1 MTFSFATTDLESSIN
16 SLSTQT
22 VLAASVLLLILVFA
36 AMWTVK
42 KKKKKLKAPIFI
54 LMLLTIVGTTL
65 TISGA
70 TVYLNMRSAS
80 GGPVHWHADIEFW
93 ACGNELDLRNPTGF
107 LSNKI
112 GTPTLHEHNDKRIHL
127 EGVPVELPHDASL
140 GKFMEVVGGGISTN
154 TLIVPLNDNKY
165 FETAK
170 GEEDGDGHGAPSP
183 ELIEPFVK
191 TVKNGKVASF
201 VNGQSCGDQ
210 PSEVQV
216 FAYKLNE
223 KEKTYSQT
231 KLTNPAE
238 YAIAQKSE
246 VPPGDCI
253 IFEFG
258 PASARTDKLCKQYG
272 VRDKAKCER
281 FGVSGNG
288 RKICEL
294 TEVR

>member
-1 MTFSFATTDLESSIN
+1 MFYFLPLT
-16 SLSTQT
+16 
-22 VLAASVLLLILVFA
+22 
-36 AMWTVK
+36 
-42 KKKKKLKAPIFI
+42 
-54 LMLLTIVGTTL
+54 LTIVYITGEHRMSKEKP
-65 TISGA
+65 IY
-70 TVYLNMRSAS
+70 TVSSEEILAN
-80 GGPVHWHADIEFW
+80 
-93 ACGNELDLRNPTGF
+93 LDV
-107 LSNKI
+107 
-112 GTPTLHEHNDKRIHL
+112 DQ
-127 EGVPVELPHDASL
+127 DQ
-140 GKFMEVVGGGISTN
+140 
-154 TLIVPLNDNKY
+154 
-165 FETAK
+165 
-170 GEEDGDGHGAPSP
+170 GAPSP